1 MEEAVAARIRANPD
15 YVELEASRR
24 SFGWTLTIIMLVVY
38 YGFLAVVAFV
48 PSIIPQPLFGN
59 VTVGIIL
66 GLGVIVTAIL
76 LTGLYV
82 VRANS
87 RFDVLSRRI
96 VAANAALVRT

>member
-76 LTGLYV
+76 LTRWHGHDAPPHCVGYADGGSGLGCG
-82 VRANS
+82 
-87 RFDVLSRRI
+87 
-96 VAANAALVRT
+96 

>member
-1 MEEAVAARIRANPD
+1 
-15 YVELEASRR
+15 
-24 SFGWTLTIIMLVVY
+24 
-38 YGFLAVVAFV
+38 
-48 PSIIPQPLFGN
+48 
-59 VTVGIIL
+59 VGIML
-66 GLGVIVTAIL
+66 GLGVIVIAIL